1 MFSSNQVFQISGCMR
16 QLEEALRFA
25 LSFSEKSH
33 SKIVFQTTDDG
44 KYCIGWKGDSDI
56 KGWQQYQFDF
66 DASIVAKIIVQ
77 FLCKQDEKKSG
88 YEYADGSTGDG
99 FIMRN
104 IPETFSDVWAKIK
117 NPFYGIVYFERWCNF
132 YSK

>member
-1 MFSSNQVFQISGCMR
+1 MFSSNQVFQISGSME
-16 QLEEALRFA
+16 QLEEVLRFA
-25 LSFSEKSH
+25 LSFSENSH

-77 FLCKQDEKKSG
+77 FLCKQDENESG
-88 YEYADGSTGDG
+88 YEYADGSTSQG
-99 FIMRN
+99 FIMKN
-104 IPETFSDVWAKIK
+104 IPNLFSDEYQGIK
-117 NPFYGIVYFERWCNF
+117 NPFYGIISFEPYCNF
-132 YSK
+132 YAK